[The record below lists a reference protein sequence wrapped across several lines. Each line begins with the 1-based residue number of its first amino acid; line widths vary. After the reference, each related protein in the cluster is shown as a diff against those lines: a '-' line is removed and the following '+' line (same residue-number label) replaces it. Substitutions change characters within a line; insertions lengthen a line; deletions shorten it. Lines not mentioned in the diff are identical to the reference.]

1 MIRCHPASKSGIV
14 FFFLCHNF
22 VWTNQLRI
30 APARGWLSILD
41 PGFVCF
47 SEPLMELWTY
57 YLELQL
63 TMLPNISITTYNYLQ
78 KL

>member
-1 MIRCHPASKSGIV
+1 
-14 FFFLCHNF
+14 LCHNF

-57 YLELQL
+57 YFETKVNRVAQ
-63 TMLPNISITTYNYLQ
+63 
-78 KL
+78 